1 MCLRT
6 ELIFFSVFSIC
17 LCVSAIISLTCARVC
32 ARSCVPCAL
41 ACVCACQF
49 FFFFVRVN
57 RDERRRV
64 RVWPC
69 IIHEAD
75 LAEESRGTS
84 ALL

>member
-1 MCLRT
+1 M
-6 ELIFFSVFSIC
+6 
-17 LCVSAIISLTCARVC
+17 CVSAIISLTCARVC

-41 ACVCACQF
+41 AHVCVCVSG